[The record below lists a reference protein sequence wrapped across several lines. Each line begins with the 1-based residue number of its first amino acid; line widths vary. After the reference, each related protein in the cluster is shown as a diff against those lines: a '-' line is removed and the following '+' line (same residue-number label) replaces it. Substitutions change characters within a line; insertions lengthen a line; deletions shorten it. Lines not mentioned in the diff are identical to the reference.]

1 MDVFKL
7 ENETNSLIVE
17 KFYNIDLMKKSIN
30 DRIEFAFICILV
42 VAIIFGIYGI
52 STIKRNRKK
61 AARKIR
67 IGIVL
72 VFWDLFAMTIPWNLL
87 GELSFIEQI
96 GMSFFVGFLMF
107 GSEEFINGNFEER
120 KNEKD
125 YKK

>member
-7 ENETNSLIVE
+7 ENEINSMR
-17 KFYNIDLMKKSIN
+17 DLMAKSIN
-30 DRIEFAFICILV
+30 DRVEFAFVCILV

-72 VFWDLFAMTIPWNLL
+72 VFWDLFATTIPWNLFDL

-96 GMSFFVGFLMF
+96 GMLFFVGFLIL
-107 GSEEFINGNFEER
+107 GSKEFINGDLCDSS
-120 KNEKD
+120 EK
-125 YKK
+125 